1 MYYEHTA
8 PLFKDL
14 SILNIKDVTDLEM
27 AKFMFKLNNNEL
39 PIEISRLLVR
49 CNEIHN
55 YQTRHNVDPVHIK
68 PEFASLCSSF
78 LVQGPIKWKKIDKC
92 LKEAKNVKNFALKI
106 KKSMIENY

>member
-1 MYYEHTA
+1 MASAKPIEKIYLLQKKAIRFIKNVKYNEHTA

-68 PEFASLCSSF
+68 PEF
-78 LVQGPIKWKKIDKC
+78 C
-92 LKEAKNVKNFALKI
+92 LLYTSDAADD
-106 KKSMIENY
+106 